1 MHQNIEFLELTKM
14 GFNSSQNYKYFP
26 SDILV
31 TQKLSDLKPK
41 FKYFLK
47 QALLVKEQSMLN
59 PERIIFRW
67 EGQIF
72 EERIKSTRAKML
84 PEYR

>member
-31 TQKLSDLKPK
+31 TQKLSDLKTK
-41 FKYFLK
+41 IQVFLK
-47 QALLVKEQSMLN
+47 A
-59 PERIIFRW
+59 
-67 EGQIF
+67 
-72 EERIKSTRAKML
+72 STPCKRAINAESIAHNIQMGGTNF
-84 PEYR
+84 